1 MIYVHISIKS
11 VTTLHPRGWTGEL
24 ELPDGT
30 TAGELPERLLAL
42 EDFAEGTPSIFAAT
56 VYMRNG
62 IIVPRRTVL
71 EDGDRVT
78 IRRLMSGG

>member
-11 VTTLHPRGWTGEL
+11 VTSLHPGGWLGEL
-24 ELPDGT
+24 TLPDGT
-30 TAGELPERLLAL
+30 TAGELPEILLGM
-42 EDFAEGTPSIFAAT
+42 EDFAKAKGDIFHAT
-56 VYMRNG
+56 VIIRNG
-62 IIVPRRTVL
+62 LVVPRRTVL

>member
-11 VTTLHPRGWTGEL
+11 VTSLHPGGWQGEL
-24 ELPDGT
+24 TLPDHT
-30 TAGELPERLLAL
+30 TAGELPEILLGM
-42 EDFAEGTPSIFAAT
+42 EDFADAKGDIFHAT
-56 VYMRNG
+56 VFIRNG
-62 IIVPRRTVL
+62 LVVPRRTVL